1 MTTDFPRVAQLG
13 VGYWGKNLARNFA
26 EIGALAAIMELDPT
40 LSATASATLGVP
52 AVSLDEAL
60 ADPMIDAI
68 SVATRAETHF
78 TFAHRALEA
87 GKHVFVEKPLV
98 LDPAQADTLIALA
111 TEKKRVLMVGHL
123 LRYHPKFAHML
134 ELVRSGRYG
143 PLRYVYSDRL
153 SLGKIRTEENVLWSF
168 APHDISMILAL
179 AGEEPIAVTAQG
191 MAMIDPAIE
200 DWSTVQ
206 LTFPSGVRGEIRTSW
221 LHYAKVQKIVA
232 VCRDASIV
240 FEDSA
245 ADWDCKLAVHPYA
258 IAIENGLPVPKRGE
272 AIYPDTPFAEPLK
285 LECQHF
291 ISCIVEDR
299 APLTDA
305 SEGKA
310 VLKVLQAAESSMKAD
325 IARKESAP
333 A

>member
-1 MTTDFPRVAQLG
+1 MTTASPRVAQLG
-13 VGYWGKNLARNFA
+13 VGYWGKNLARNFS
-26 EIGALAAIMELDPT
+26 EIGALAAVMELDPA
-40 LSATASATLGVP
+40 LANAASSALGVP
-52 AVSLDEAL
+52 AISFEQAL
-60 ADPMIDAI
+60 ADPSIDAI

-78 TFAHRALEA
+78 AFARQAIEA

-98 LDPAQADTLIALA
+98 LDLAEADTLIAMA
-111 TEKKRVLMVGHL
+111 KAADRVLMVGHL

-134 ELVRSGRYG
+134 ELVRSGGYG

-179 AGEEPIAVTAQG
+179 TGEEPTAVTAQG
-191 MAMIDPAIE
+191 SAMINPAIE

-206 LTFPSGVRGEIRTSW
+206 LAFPSGVRGEIRTSW

-232 VCRDASIV
+232 ICRDASIV

-245 ADWDCKLAVHPYA
+245 ADWDRKLAVHPYA
-258 IAIENGLPVPKRGE
+258 VVVQNGIPVPKRGE
-272 AIYPDTPFAEPLK
+272 TLYPATDFAEPLK

-291 ISCIVEDR
+291 VSCIAQGS

-305 SEGKA
+305 AEGKA
-310 VLKVLQAAESSMKAD
+310 VLRVLQAAETAMKET
-325 IARKESAP
+325 IAA
-333 A
+333 

>member
-1 MTTDFPRVAQLG
+1 MMAGAPRVAQLG

-26 EIGALAAIMELDPT
+26 ETGALAAIMELNPA
-40 LSATASATLGVP
+40 LSASASATLGVP
-52 AVSLDEAL
+52 AISLDDAL
-60 ADPMIDAI
+60 ADPAIDAI
-68 SVATRAETHF
+68 SIATRAETHF
-78 TFAHRALEA
+78 TFARRALQA

-98 LDPAQADTLIALA
+98 LDPAEADALIALA
-111 TEKKRVLMVGHL
+111 AEKERVLMVGHL

-134 ELVRSGRYG
+134 ELVRSGQYG
-143 PLRYVYSDRL
+143 PMRYVYSDRL

-179 AGEEPIAVTAQG
+179 AGEEPISVTAQG
-191 MAMIDPAIE
+191 KAIVDPSIE

-206 LTFPSGVRGEIRTSW
+206 LAFPSGVRGEIRTSW

-245 ADWDCKLAVHPYA
+245 ADWERKLAVHPYA
-258 IAIENGLPVPKRGE
+258 VTVENGIPVPKRGE
-272 AIYPDTPFAEPLK
+272 VIYPDTPFAEPLK

-291 ISCIVEDR
+291 ISCIAENRV
-299 APLTDA
+299 PLTDA

-310 VLKVLQAAESSMKAD
+310 VLKVLQAAETSMKANSPCE
-325 IARKESAP
+325 ESTST
-333 A
+333 